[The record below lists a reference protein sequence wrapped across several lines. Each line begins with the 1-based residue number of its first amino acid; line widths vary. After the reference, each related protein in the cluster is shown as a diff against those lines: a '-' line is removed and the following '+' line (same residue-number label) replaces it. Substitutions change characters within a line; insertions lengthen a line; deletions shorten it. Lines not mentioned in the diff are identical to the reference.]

1 MMRLAFAT
9 GCLQCVRGAVFASL
23 LLYADISGSPWQGAF
38 TLLILSLRI
47 GIPYILVATAYTR
60 IIPLIQRVRH
70 FVRYIS
76 LASAVL
82 LINFGALMLTDNMHL
97 IENLILHRLGF

>member
-1 MMRLAFAT
+1 MRLAFAT
-9 GCLQCVRGAVFASL
+9 GCLQCVGDAVLASL
-23 LLYADISGSPWQGAF
+23 LLYAGISGSLWQWAF
-38 TLLILSLRI
+38 TFLIFSLGI

-60 IIPLIQRVRH
+60 IISLIQRVRH

-82 LINFGALMLTDNMHL
+82 LISFGALMLTDNMHL
-97 IENLILHRLGF
+97 IEDLVLHRLAF

>member
-1 MMRLAFAT
+1 MRLAFAT
-9 GCLQCVRGAVFASL
+9 GCLQCVGDAVLASL
-23 LLYADISGSPWQGAF
+23 LLYAGISGSLWRAF
-38 TLLILSLRI
+38 TFLIFSLGI

-60 IIPLIQRVRH
+60 IISLIQRVRH

-82 LINFGALMLTDNMHL
+82 LISFGALMLTDNMHL
-97 IENLILHRLGF
+97 IEDLVLHRLAF